1 MEIDIYESLSNFPE
15 LRLQYLFYNCFIIS
29 SDEMNN
35 LYESAKSKQIEKFND
50 VEIYYSPNYLYDK
63 CPNNPAFERINSQI
77 EKNFIF

>member
-50 VEIYYSPNYLYDK
+50 VEIYYSPKIYMTNV
-63 CPNNPAFERINSQI
+63 QI
-77 EKNFIF
+77 IQLSKE